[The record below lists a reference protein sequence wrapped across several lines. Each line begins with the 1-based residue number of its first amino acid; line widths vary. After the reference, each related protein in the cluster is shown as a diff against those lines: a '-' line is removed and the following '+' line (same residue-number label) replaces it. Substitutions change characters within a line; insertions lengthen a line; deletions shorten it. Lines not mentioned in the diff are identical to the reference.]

1 MHGLGEL
8 EAAVMDLVWARDAPV
23 TVRDVLTD
31 LHPVRPLAYTTV
43 MTVFDNLYRKGWLR
57 RERAGRAYRYT
68 ATVTREGYSAQ
79 LMRDALDDAGD
90 PAEALLRFLGHMTP
104 DEATA
109 LRNALDAYEREAR
122 R

>member
-1 MHGLGEL
+1 MRGLGEL
-8 EAAVMDLVWARDAPV
+8 EAAVMDLVWTRGAPV

-43 MTVFDNLYRKGWLR
+43 MTVLDNLHRKGSLQ
-57 RERAGRAYRYT
+57 REMAGRAHRYT
-68 ATVTREGYSAQ
+68 ATVSREGYSAQ

>member
-1 MHGLGEL
+1 
-8 EAAVMDLVWARDAPV
+8 
-23 TVRDVLTD
+23 VLTD

-43 MTVFDNLYRKGWLR
+43 MTVFNNLHRKGWLR
-57 RERAGRAYRYT
+57 RELAGRAYLYT

>member
-1 MHGLGEL
+1 MRGFGEL
-8 EAAVMDLVWARDAPV
+8 EAAVMDLVWSRGTPV

-31 LHPVRPLAYTTV
+31 LRPVRPLAYTTV
-43 MTVFDNLYRKGWLR
+43 MTVFDNLHGKGWLR
-57 RERAGRAYRYT
+57 RELAGRAYRYT

-90 PAEALLRFLGHMTP
+90 PAEAFLRFLGQMTP
-104 DEATA
+104 DEAVA
-109 LRNALDAYEREAR
+109 LRSALDAYEREAR